1 VRSKH
6 LRLVGLAAAVVLL
19 WSAPAAAAPVAA
31 SEAQRFWFYWIAPLL
46 VLAGLGIVGM
56 LALGY
61 YVRVI
66 RPRSRGRKVT

>member
-1 VRSKH
+1 VKTVRIA
-6 LRLVGLAAAVVLL
+6 LLAPVLVVLL
-19 WSAPAAAAPVAA
+19 ASPAAAAPPVLA
-31 SEAQRFWFYWIAPLL
+31 AQRFWFYWIAPLL